1 MIALFPLCLVSVV
14 GLYGEGGA
22 SLGGWPGPRGQ
33 AVLVPKLL
41 PRHDLVLTRSVSW
54 LLLDKYL
61 MQMALIFCMDVW
73 QICCVDGINNLCEWN
88 SHLVWITVI
97 NCMNDMIFCV
107 DDIDILC
114 ESHWYLVWLTLIFSS
129 PEPKAQ
135 VSFSDHNLS
144 VVRRRR
150 CSCCKFFTFSSYSPE
165 PLGKFQPN
173 LVQSILGWQG
183 FKFVQMKGSALY
195 KGEIITKL
203 RKYIANFMKSSP
215 EPLGEF

>member
-97 NCMNDMIFCV
+97 NCMNDMIFFV

-114 ESHWYLVWLTLIFSS
+114 ESHWYLVWLKFSPHLSRTLKWAFLITICL
-129 PEPKAQ
+129 
-135 VSFSDHNLS
+135 LS
-144 VVRRRR
+144 VVVVVGVVVVN
-150 CSCCKFFTFSSYSPE
+150 FSHFH
-165 PLGKFQPN
+165 L
-173 LVQSILGWQG
+173 ILQNQWANFNQTWH
-183 FKFVQMKGSALY
+183 KGSLGDRDSSMFKWRGTPFS
-195 KGEIITKL
+195 KG
-203 RKYIANFMKSSP
+203 R
-215 EPLGEF
+215 